1 MNLKISPLTMGLNG
15 EITTPGSK
23 SYSHRAFIAAGLA
36 NGISII
42 KNPLTS
48 GDVRITMNILES
60 LGVKIYKKNENTYIV
75 NSNKIKFSKV
85 KKILDCRNSGTSI
98 RIFSALS
105 LLIKGGLIL
114 TGEFLKLK
122 RPIMPLLNALKQL
135 GGKFKLS
142 DETLTI
148 RRKGFSCNKVKI
160 RGDISSQFITALLM
174 ICPLL
179 ICKNKEYI
187 ELELIT
193 PLVSKPF
200 IDITL
205 DVLNSFGI
213 SIQENYEN
221 NKFYISN
228 KQSYRTQ
235 SYTIPGDFSSAA
247 FIIAAA
253 VLSFKQSKI
262 KINNLSLTNS
272 QGDKKI
278 IEILLEMGAH
288 IVQSETLNH
297 IIIECNR
304 EKYPLNGIEVDCSD
318 IPDLFPILAVIGVFA
333 KEKTVLYNISH
344 LRTKESDRIKS
355 MTQELRKMGV
365 KLIEDNDKLTIFQCE
380 KLKGIYINHNS
391 DHRIA
396 MACSIAALYATT
408 NSYIKNSEIVNDSYP
423 FFFKDLKELGAVIEE
438 DFDK

>member
-1 MNLKISPLTMGLNG
+1 MNLKINPLTTGLNG

-23 SYSHRAFIAAGLA
+23 SYSHRAFIAASLA

-48 GDVRITMNILES
+48 GDVRITMNILEN
-60 LGVKIYKKNENTYIV
+60 LGVNIYKKNENTYIV
-75 NSNKIKFSKV
+75 NSNKIGFTRV

-98 RIFSALS
+98 RIFSVLS
-105 LLIKGGLIL
+105 LLTKGGLIL

-122 RPIMPLLNALKQL
+122 RPILPLLNALKQL

-142 DETLTI
+142 GDILKI
-148 RRKGFSCNKVKI
+148 RRKGFSCNKIMI

-200 IDITL
+200 LDITL

-213 SIQENYEN
+213 SIQQNYEN
-221 NKFYISN
+221 NKFYIAN

-235 SYTIPGDFSSAA
+235 SYAIPGDFSSAA

-253 VLSFKQSKI
+253 VLSLKQSKI
-262 KINNLSLTNS
+262 KINNLSLMNS

-278 IEILLEMGAH
+278 IEILHEMGAQ
-288 IVQSETLNH
+288 IVHSETTNQ
-297 IIIECNR
+297 IIIECSR

-318 IPDLFPILAVIGVFA
+318 IPDLFPILAVIGAFA
-333 KEKTVLYNISH
+333 KGKTVLYNISH

-355 MTQELRKMGV
+355 MTQELGKMGV

-380 KLKGIYINHNS
+380 KLKGIYINHNK
-391 DHRIA
+391 DHRVA
-396 MACSIAALYATT
+396 MACSIAALFATT
-408 NSYIKNSEIVNDSYP
+408 SSYVANFDIVNDSYP
-423 FFFKDLKELGAVIEE
+423 LFFKDLKELGVVIEE
-438 DFDK
+438 DFD